1 MVTAANMEGILGRLR
16 QWQRYADNMARLPAE
31 IYRCEEHVIRDLLR
45 ELGSR
50 YGGARQW
57 AIERGIGADVADRL
71 KDRLLV

>member
-1 MVTAANMEGILGRLR
+1 
-16 QWQRYADNMARLPAE
+16 MARLPAE